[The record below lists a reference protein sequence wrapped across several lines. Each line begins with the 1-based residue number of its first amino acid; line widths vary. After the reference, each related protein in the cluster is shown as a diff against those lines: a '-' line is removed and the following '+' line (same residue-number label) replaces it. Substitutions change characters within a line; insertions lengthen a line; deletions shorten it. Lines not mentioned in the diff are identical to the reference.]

1 MYTLSLCAL
10 VRMPDPVDA
19 DSIAEAAASPA
30 EASVDGQSARAHP
43 IKDQIAAA
51 EYKAQQDALA
61 DANDDGGKKSGWR
74 GLRPAR
80 PIFPAHTN

>member
-1 MYTLSLCAL
+1 
-10 VRMPDPVDA
+10 MPEPVDA
-19 DSIAEAAASPA
+19 DSIAEAAANPA
-30 EASVDGQSARAHP
+30 SASVDGQSASAHSIP
-43 IKDQIAAA
+43 DQIKAA

-61 DANDDGGKKSGWR
+61 GANENGGKRSGWR